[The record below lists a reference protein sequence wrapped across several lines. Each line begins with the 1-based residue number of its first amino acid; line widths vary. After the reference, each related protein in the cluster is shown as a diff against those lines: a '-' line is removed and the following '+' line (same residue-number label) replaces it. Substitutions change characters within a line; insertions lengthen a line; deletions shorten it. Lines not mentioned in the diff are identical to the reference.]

1 LVWRGAHD
9 LSRPSFTTL
18 TNNKEGNMTLTLN
31 KREAFVVEVALRFL
45 LSADHKLVANDA
57 TGECAQRIRDTEA
70 LIVRLG
76 G

>member
-1 LVWRGAHD
+1 
-9 LSRPSFTTL
+9 
-18 TNNKEGNMTLTLN
+18 MTLTLN